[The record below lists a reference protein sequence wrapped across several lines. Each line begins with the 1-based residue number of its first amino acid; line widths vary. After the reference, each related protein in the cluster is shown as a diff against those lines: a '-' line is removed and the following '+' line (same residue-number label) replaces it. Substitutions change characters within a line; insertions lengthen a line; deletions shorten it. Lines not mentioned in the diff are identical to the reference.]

1 MPFSLRLI
9 LLGGS
14 LLIIAT
20 VLSNIRKKKI
30 LISDSTGWVCI
41 AALLLFIAIFPG
53 IVTWLSGRLG
63 FQSPANF
70 VFLVV
75 MGLLTIK
82 TFRDSARISLMRHKI
97 EELTQEIALEQ
108 DRNRRN

>member
-63 FQSPANF
+63 FVPRWIY
-70 VFLVV
+70 
-75 MGLLTIK
+75 GDLLSREK
-82 TFRDSARISLMRHKI
+82 SR
-97 EELTQEIALEQ
+97 
-108 DRNRRN
+108 